1 MHLHQQRK
9 KKIYSQFL
17 FGTLYGKAR
26 WRNPVLFKS
35 NFLSCVFLTYIFRFS
50 PCFSK
55 TIYFLYL
62 LFIYGI
68 LTMCSMLR
76 IMSKFAM
83 FSSHITFIIIN
94 FGSLVVKLKKA
105 EIRYSQSHCIFF
117 NHVSTRKYITL
128 FLFTIMSN
136 TLVQILHIFQETLK
150 ILS

>member
-76 IMSKFAM
+76 IMSKFTM

-105 EIRYSQSHCIFF
+105 EIRYSQSHCIFLTMCPLGSISCYF
-117 NHVSTRKYITL
+117 
-128 FLFTIMSN
+128 FLQ
-136 TLVQILHIFQETLK
+136 LCQILWYKYYT
-150 ILS
+150 SSRRP